1 MRTATEFFEAF
12 EQLNASQGGLLHDA
26 FFAPTFMVAGDD
38 GVRAVTPAQL
48 AAVASQRRGLLDT
61 LGRRSTELTHLEE
74 HPIDAHYVM
83 TVTEWRW
90 HFEPEGKPS
99 FDITLPATHIL
110 HHSTDG
116 LRIVFY
122 RSGEV
127 MRVLKERGLI
137 T

>member
-1 MRTATEFFEAF
+1 MHSAKEFFEAYDRF
-12 EQLNASQGGLLHDA
+12 NATQDGLPHDA

-48 AAVASQRRGLLDT
+48 AAVASQRKGLLET
-61 LGRRSTELTHLEE
+61 LGRRSTEVVRMEE

-90 HFEPEGKPS
+90 HFEPEGKPP

-110 HHSTDG
+110 HHSADG

-137 T
+137 A